1 MNKIFVSIISGIA
14 LGWSIQASVGAT
26 LPLTVD
32 GQAQN
37 VPTLAPMLREVM
49 PGVVG
54 IAIDWSDSGPD
65 QELNPAHREFRRF
78 FNVPDRD
85 AKSGVRAAASG
96 VVIDAREG
104 LIVTNNHMVEHAK
117 KIVVTLANHQE
128 LKGEFV
134 GGDKKSD
141 IAIIRVSAKGLTAI
155 PFEDSNRLEV
165 GDFVVAIGNPFGTE
179 PTITTGVVSAL
190 HRNVQ
195 GSGSQEKFI
204 QTDAAINIGNSGG
217 ALVNLRGQLVGV
229 NTAVSV
235 GDRIVG
241 VAIPTNVV
249 RSVVD
254 QLAKRADAQ
263 QR

>member
-1 MNKIFVSIISGIA
+1 MNKIVVFIISGIA
-14 LGWSIQASVGAT
+14 LGCSIQAGLGAAV
-26 LPLTVD
+26 PLTVD

-54 IAIDWSDSGPD
+54 IAIDWSDSGSD
-65 QELNPAHREFRRF
+65 QESNPAHSEFRRF

-85 AKSGVRAAASG
+85 AESGVRAAASG
-96 VVIDAREG
+96 VVIDARKG
-104 LIVTNNHMVEHAK
+104 FIVTNNHMVESAK

-128 LKGEFV
+128 LQGEFV
-134 GGDKKSD
+134 GGDSKTD
-141 IAIIRVSAKGLTAI
+141 IALIRVSAEGLTAI
-155 PFEDSNRLEV
+155 SFGDSNKLEI

-179 PTITTGVVSAL
+179 LTITTGVVGAL

-204 QTDAAINIGNSGG
+204 QTDAAINPGNSGG
-217 ALVNLRGQLVGV
+217 ALVDLRGQLVGV
-229 NTAVSV
+229 NTAISV

-241 VAIPTNVV
+241 AAIPANVV
-249 RSVVD
+249 RNVVD
-254 QLAKRADAQ
+254 QLAKHADAR